1 MKSFFPFFP
10 SKILRSRMTISKFSF
25 NFLRSSF
32 VKTMT
37 KGWNNDEGVLFRAFG
52 GRRKKGKEKKNIDE
66 SYLLPLPSRI
76 VFRSFRICI
85 APIWKNG
92 FHVGFTRLP
101 RLKLCNQR
109 NESRSSDRIYPA
121 RIYSLY
127 NGSSFLKKKEILIQR
142 SKT

>member
-1 MKSFFPFFP
+1 MKSFFPLL
-10 SKILRSRMTISKFSF
+10 LRKSCGAGWQSRSF
-25 NFLRSSF
+25 RSISF
-32 VKTMT
+32 VRPSSRQWQKVEIMT
-37 KGWNNDEGVLFRAFG
+37 KVCYFERLG
-52 GRRKKGKEKKNIDE
+52 GGERRERKKRI
-66 SYLLPLPSRI
+66 STSRISSPLPSRI

-92 FHVGFTRLP
+92 FHTGFTRLP